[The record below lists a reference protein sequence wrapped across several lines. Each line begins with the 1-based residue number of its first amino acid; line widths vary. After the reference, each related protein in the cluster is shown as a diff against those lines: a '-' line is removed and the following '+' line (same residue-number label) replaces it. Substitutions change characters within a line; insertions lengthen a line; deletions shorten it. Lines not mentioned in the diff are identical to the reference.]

1 VVTRARPKA
10 PLAGKRSCPTAVPYV
25 AVILLWSTASASLAA
40 AAETRCDCEPPI
52 KAEAIA
58 EGSCVRTQD
67 NGNYCRLRF
76 TTEAAA
82 TAALKNGAFQD
93 QLSTAGLKPDTFVVD
108 IKTLEDLPMLTP
120 PPPALLALVAR
131 ALQSAT
137 FLGAWDPGSG
147 KLVDPKVREIIDLL
161 RLGEP
166 ALELQ
171 ARSPLAKV
179 LSTFSGKSLLGEK
192 AVSFIEA
199 SLRLQSGVFKL
210 KTSRGCVEFRSNVF
224 TLRVKT
230 SWRDPICDPA

>member
-1 VVTRARPKA
+1 MSLGPLGRTRGRRTWFDIGNPGPPHCPPKLLSCLPYRSEDMSTLFWANTPHAEFERSPCSRVVTRARPKA

-108 IKTLEDLPMLTP
+108 IKTLEDLP
-120 PPPALLALVAR
+120 
-131 ALQSAT
+131 
-137 FLGAWDPGSG
+137 
-147 KLVDPKVREIIDLL
+147 
-161 RLGEP
+161 
-166 ALELQ
+166 
-171 ARSPLAKV
+171 
-179 LSTFSGKSLLGEK
+179 
-192 AVSFIEA
+192 
-199 SLRLQSGVFKL
+199 
-210 KTSRGCVEFRSNVF
+210 
-224 TLRVKT
+224 
-230 SWRDPICDPA
+230 